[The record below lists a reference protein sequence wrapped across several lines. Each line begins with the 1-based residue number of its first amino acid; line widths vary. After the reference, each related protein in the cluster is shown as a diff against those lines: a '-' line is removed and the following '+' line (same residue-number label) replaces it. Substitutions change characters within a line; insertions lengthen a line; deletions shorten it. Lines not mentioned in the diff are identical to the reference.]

1 MDGDY
6 LKLRSITLGYPI
18 PRQLINRFGLDRVR
32 VFFEG
37 ENLHTWAASN
47 YIGFDPSGI
56 GANGVQWWN
65 YPQARSFLFGIQ
77 IGL

>member
-1 MDGDY
+1 M
-6 LKLRSITLGYPI
+6 
-18 PRQLINRFGLDRVR
+18 
-32 VFFEG
+32 E
-37 ENLHTWAASN
+37 WARLSRTQVKN

-56 GANGVQWWN
+56 GSNGVQWWN